1 MIFTNDMTKR
11 KKIKYLENKIN
22 YKKQENIK
30 IIDISNND
38 KSTYS
43 KPLFNNLNTNNKKYT
58 NLLNN
63 LTNVSNS
70 NNISNSTNV
79 FLQLNTNI
87 SNKISNTD
95 IINNVKNNENDPTFG
110 LLKND
115 DINNTNNSNIEIK
128 IINNDKLHYIK
139 TNIHKIVNVYQET
152 YNNNKKA
159 TGLGDFIRGSIYL
172 IQFCNKYNIN
182 YDIDISNHPISNY
195 LNITPSNK
203 KYLINSFDNNNCIR
217 IISENNIILP
227 KTGDDI
233 DAYFIDYLYEQ
244 IIINN
249 TILIYTIAYPEFT
262 SNDKEKEFIRS
273 YFKPNNNIE
282 NLFDFTLSKLK
293 LTKNNYTVIHIRS
306 GDNLLVNNQN
316 NIDKQIIFNIIKEC
330 NLFFD
335 INKNTNYL
343 LLADS
348 NYIKYIIIKQFPFIK
363 SVFNEITHLGE
374 GVKLTNETVKNT
386 MLDFYLIANSFNVF
400 AMSVYQHGSGFSK
413 WTSEIYNIPYICKYI
428 G

>member
-195 LNITPSNK
+195 LNITP
-203 KYLINSFDNNNCIR
+203 
-217 IISENNIILP
+217 
-227 KTGDDI
+227 
-233 DAYFIDYLYEQ
+233 
-244 IIINN
+244 
-249 TILIYTIAYPEFT
+249 
-262 SNDKEKEFIRS
+262 
-273 YFKPNNNIE
+273 
-282 NLFDFTLSKLK
+282 
-293 LTKNNYTVIHIRS
+293 
-306 GDNLLVNNQN
+306 
-316 NIDKQIIFNIIKEC
+316 
-330 NLFFD
+330 
-335 INKNTNYL
+335 
-343 LLADS
+343 
-348 NYIKYIIIKQFPFIK
+348 
-363 SVFNEITHLGE
+363 
-374 GVKLTNETVKNT
+374 
-386 MLDFYLIANSFNVF
+386 
-400 AMSVYQHGSGFSK
+400 
-413 WTSEIYNIPYICKYI
+413 
-428 G
+428 